1 MEVIATEN
9 NRLAFLKNV
18 LSRDKLHQRG
28 IKFVLSLFA
37 NVYKKWVIEKP
48 LASLILVLLVVGYFS
63 YHIPNFKLDASA
75 ESLVLEN
82 DDSLQYYRTIS
93 KSYGSDDFL
102 IITYAP
108 FKDLMS
114 DAVLADLK
122 SMSDE
127 LAKLDRVHS
136 TDNILNVPL
145 LNSPRVEIS
154 KLATDIRTLETAG
167 VDREM
172 ARKEFLES
180 PIYKNLLLSPDGK
193 VTIIRVNFERDEK
206 YFSLMYRRN
215 DLRDKKKESG
225 LDKEEEALY
234 IKTRQEFRD
243 YHAQVLDSEDRLI
256 RSVRDIMDRHRDQ
269 AEMFLGG
276 IPMITTDMIGFIEH
290 DLKTFGLGVIAFLIL
305 MLSLFFKKKRW
316 VVLPMSCCLIA
327 ILVMVGFLGLM
338 DWRVTVI
345 SSNFISIL
353 LIITM
358 SLTVHLIVRYQG
370 LNDNNPGQ
378 SQKELVWQTVRLM
391 VQPCFYTAITTIV
404 AFCSL
409 LVSGIRPVIDFGWI
423 MTSGISLAFIL
434 IFIFFPAALVLLPP
448 EPPGSGKDRTK
459 SFTLSIAAF
468 SNRNRNAILFGSLL
482 LAMVSAI
489 GISKLEVE
497 NRFIDHFKSNTE
509 IYRGMEVID
518 QQLGGTTPLDIVMN
532 PDQKYFDYLKE
543 ANEKNREE
551 EDIFDGDPFA
561 EASEEVENNYWFNS
575 NMLDRVEKIHD
586 YLESLPEVG
595 KVQSISTLVKVFT
608 QLDKG
613 RKPDDYDL
621 ALIRKLMPDN
631 VKDSLVNPYLSP
643 DANQIHINM
652 RLIESDP
659 TLRRSQL
666 IEKIRTHLVEELK
679 FDPKTIHFTGM
690 VVLYNNMLQSLY
702 RSQILT
708 IGVVFFAIMFMF
720 MILFRSVSLALIG
733 IVPNLLAAGTVLS
746 LMGWLGIPLDMMTIT
761 IAAIT
766 LGIAVDN
773 TIHYI
778 HRFQREFKVDQNYLA
793 AMDRCHGSIGKAMYY
808 TSVTITLGFSIL
820 ALSEFMPTIY
830 FGLLTGTAMVVAL
843 IGALTLLPLL
853 IVVFRPL
860 GSSAGGPMSMGSFV

>member
-1 MEVIATEN
+1 M
-9 NRLAFLKNV
+9 
-18 LSRDKLHQRG
+18 
-28 IKFVLSLFA
+28 LSLFT
-37 NVYKKWVIEKP
+37 NIYRKWVIEKP
-48 LASLILVLLVVGYFS
+48 LASLIFVFLIVGYFS

-82 DDSLQYYRTIS
+82 DDSLQYYRKIS
-93 KSYGSDDFL
+93 KTYGSDDFL

-122 SMSDE
+122 SISDE

-136 TDNILNVPL
+136 TDSILNVPL

-167 VDREM
+167 VNREM

-180 PIYKNLLLSPDGK
+180 PIYQNLLLSPDGK
-193 VTIIRVNFERDEK
+193 VTIIRVNFERDKK
-206 YFSLMYRRN
+206 YFSLLYQRN
-215 DLRDKKKESG
+215 DLRDKKNESS
-225 LDKEEEALY
+225 LSKEEEVKLSKAH
-234 IKTRQEFRD
+234 QEFRD
-243 YHAQVLDSEDRLI
+243 YHAKILDKEDEVI
-256 RSVRDIMDRHRDQ
+256 KAVREIMDRHRDQ

-276 IPMITTDMIGFIEH
+276 VPMITTDMIGFIEH

-305 MLSLFFKKKRW
+305 TLSLFFKKKRW
-316 VVLPMSCCLIA
+316 VVLPMSCCVIVV
-327 ILVMVGFLGLM
+327 LVMVGFLGLM

-358 SLTVHLIVRYQG
+358 SLTVHLIVRYQD
-370 LNDNNPGQ
+370 LNNNNPGQ

-434 IFIFFPAALVLLPP
+434 IFIFFPAALVLLSP
-448 EPPGSGKDRTK
+448 EAPGSGQDKTK
-459 SFTLSIAAF
+459 RFTLSIAAF

-482 LAMVSAI
+482 LAVVSAI
-489 GISKLEVE
+489 GVSKLEVE
-497 NRFIDHFKSNTE
+497 NRFIDHFKSSTE
-509 IYRGMEVID
+509 IYQGMEVID
-518 QQLGGTTPLDIVMN
+518 QKLGGTTPLDIVIN

-543 ANEKNREE
+543 ANAKDEE
-551 EDIFDGDPFA
+551 EAFDDPFA
-561 EASEEVENNYWFNS
+561 EELEEVENNYWFNS

-595 KVQSISTLVKVFT
+595 KVQSISTLIKVFT

-679 FDPKTIHFTGM
+679 FDSKTIHFTGM

-720 MILFRSVSLALIG
+720 MILFRSLPLALIG

-778 HRFQREFKVDQNYLA
+778 HRFQKEFKVDQNYLA

-830 FGLLTGTAMVVAL
+830 FGLLTGAAMVVAL
-843 IGALTLLPLL
+843 TGALTLLPLL

-860 GSSAGGPMSMGSFV
+860 KQETFA

>member
-1 MEVIATEN
+1 LNLLAN
-9 NRLAFLKNV
+9 NYR
-18 LSRDKLHQRG
+18 
-28 IKFVLSLFA
+28 
-37 NVYKKWVIEKP
+37 KWVIGKP
-48 LASLILVLLVVGYFS
+48 LASLTLVLLVVTGFS
-63 YHIPNFKLDASA
+63 YYIPNFKLDASA

-82 DDSLQYYRTIS
+82 DTSLQYYRAIS
-93 KSYGSDDFL
+93 KAYGSDDFL

-122 SMSDE
+122 LLSDE
-127 LAKLDRVHS
+127 LVGLDRVHS
-136 TDNILNVPL
+136 IDSILNVPL

-154 KLATDIRTLETAG
+154 KLDTDIRTLETPG

-180 PIYKNLLLSPDGK
+180 PIYKNLLLSPDGEI
-193 VTIIRVNFERDEK
+193 TIVRINFKRDEE

-215 DLRDKKKESG
+215 DLRDKKKEFG
-225 LDKEEEALY
+225 LSKDEKVLFAKAQKEFL
-234 IKTRQEFRD
+234 D
-243 YHAQVLDSEDRLI
+243 YHAQVLDDEDRLI
-256 RSVRDIMDRHRDQ
+256 RTVRNIMDRHRDH

-276 IPMITTDMIGFIEH
+276 VPMITSDMIGFIEH
-290 DLKTFGLGVIAFLIL
+290 DLETFGLGVLAFLIL
-305 MLSLFFKKKRW
+305 ILSLFFKKFRW
-316 VVLPMSCCLIA
+316 VLLPMGCCI
-327 ILVMVGFLGLM
+327 ITVLVMAGFLGFM

-345 SSNFISIL
+345 SSNFVSIL

-358 SLTVHLIVRYQG
+358 SVTIHLIVRYRDI
-370 LNDNNPGQ
+370 NDTNPGQ
-378 SQKELVWQTVRLM
+378 SQKDLVWQTVCLM
-391 VQPCFYTAITTIV
+391 VQPCFYTSITTIV
-404 AFCSL
+404 AFISL
-409 LVSGIRPVIDFGWI
+409 LISGIRPVIDFGWI
-423 MTSGISLAFIL
+423 MTIGIALAFGL
-434 IFIFFPAALVLLPP
+434 NFIFFPAALVLLQP
-448 EPPGSGKDRTK
+448 EPPGFAKDGTRN
-459 SFTLSIAAF
+459 FTLAVAGFTNRHRKSI
-468 SNRNRNAILFGSLL
+468 LYGSLFI
-482 LAMVSAI
+482 AVVSAI

-518 QQLGGTTPLDIVMN
+518 QQLGGTTPLDIVMD

-543 ANEKNREE
+543 AKAKSA
-551 EDIFDGDPFA
+551 EDALADPFA
-561 EASEEVENNYWFNS
+561 DEAEKVEDNYWFNS

-595 KVQSISTLVKVFT
+595 KVQSISTLIKVFT
-608 QLDKG
+608 QLDKD

-666 IEKIRTHLVEELK
+666 IEKIRTHLVEELQ
-679 FDPKTIHFTGM
+679 FAPETIHFTGM

-708 IGVVFFAIMFMF
+708 IGVVFVSIMFMF
-720 MILFRSVSLALIG
+720 MILFRSVPLAVIG
-733 IVPNLLAAGTVLS
+733 IIPNLLAAGTVLS
-746 LMGWLGIPLDMMTIT
+746 LMGWMGIPLDMMTIT

-766 LGIAVDN
+766 VGIAVDD

-778 HRFQREFKVDQNYLA
+778 HRFQTEFATDQDYLA
-793 AMDRCHGSIGKAMYY
+793 TMNRCHGSIGKAMYY

-830 FGLLTGTAMVVAL
+830 FGLLTGAAMVVAL

-860 GSSAGGPMSMGSFV
+860 RATPGGKEQ

>member
-1 MEVIATEN
+1 M
-9 NRLAFLKNV
+9 
-18 LSRDKLHQRG
+18 
-28 IKFVLSLFA
+28 
-37 NVYKKWVIEKP
+37 IEKP
-48 LASLILVLLVVGYFS
+48 LASLTLVLLVVTGFS
-63 YHIPNFKLDASA
+63 YYIPNFKLDASA

-82 DDSLQYYRTIS
+82 DTSLQYYRAIS
-93 KSYGSDDFL
+93 KAYGSDDFL

-122 SMSDE
+122 LLSDE
-127 LAKLDRVHS
+127 LAGLDRVHS
-136 TDNILNVPL
+136 IDSILNVPL

-154 KLATDIRTLETAG
+154 KLDTDIRTLETPG

-180 PIYKNLLLSPDGK
+180 PIYKNLLLSPDGEI
-193 VTIIRVNFERDEK
+193 TIVRINFKRDEK

-215 DLRDKKKESG
+215 DLRDKKKEFG
-225 LDKEEEALY
+225 LSKDEKVLFAKAQKEFL
-234 IKTRQEFRD
+234 D
-243 YHAQVLDSEDRLI
+243 YHAQVLDDEDRLI
-256 RSVRDIMDRHRDQ
+256 RTVRDIMDRHRDH

-276 IPMITTDMIGFIEH
+276 VPMITSDMIGFIEH
-290 DLKTFGLGVIAFLIL
+290 DLETFGLGVLAFLIL
-305 MLSLFFKKKRW
+305 ILSLFFKKFRW
-316 VVLPMSCCLIA
+316 VLLPMGCCI
-327 ILVMVGFLGLM
+327 ITVLVMVGFLGFM

-345 SSNFISIL
+345 SSNFVSIL

-358 SLTVHLIVRYQG
+358 SVTIHLIVRYRDI
-370 LNDNNPGQ
+370 NDTNPGQ
-378 SQKELVWQTVRLM
+378 SQKDLVWQTVCLM
-391 VQPCFYTAITTIV
+391 VQPCFYTSITTIV
-404 AFCSL
+404 AFISL
-409 LVSGIRPVIDFGWI
+409 LISGIRPVIDFGWI
-423 MTSGISLAFIL
+423 MTIGIALAFGL
-434 IFIFFPAALVLLPP
+434 NFIFFPAALVLLQP
-448 EPPGSGKDRTK
+448 EPPGFAKDGTRN
-459 SFTLSIAAF
+459 FTLAVAGFTNRHRKSI
-468 SNRNRNAILFGSLL
+468 LYGSLFI
-482 LAMVSAI
+482 AVVSAI

-518 QQLGGTTPLDIVMN
+518 QQLGGTTPLDIVMD

-543 ANEKNREE
+543 AKAKSA
-551 EDIFDGDPFA
+551 EDAIADPFA
-561 EASEEVENNYWFNS
+561 DEAEKVEDNYWFNS

-595 KVQSISTLVKVFT
+595 KVQSISTLIKVFT

-679 FDPKTIHFTGM
+679 FAPETIHFTGM

-708 IGVVFFAIMFMF
+708 IGVVFVSIMFMF
-720 MILFRSVSLALIG
+720 MILFRSVSLAVIG
-733 IVPNLLAAGTVLS
+733 IIPNLLAAGTVLS
-746 LMGWLGIPLDMMTIT
+746 LMGWMGIPLDMMTIT

-766 LGIAVDN
+766 VGIAVDD

-778 HRFQREFKVDQNYLA
+778 HRFQTEFATDQDYLA
-793 AMDRCHGSIGKAMYY
+793 TMNRCHGSIGKAMYY

-830 FGLLTGTAMVVAL
+830 FGLLTGAAMVVAL

-860 GSSAGGPMSMGSFV
+860 RATPGGKEQ

>member
-1 MEVIATEN
+1 MLN
-9 NRLAFLKNV
+9 F
-18 LSRDKLHQRG
+18 
-28 IKFVLSLFA
+28 FA
-37 NVYKKWVIEKP
+37 SNYRKWVIDKP
-48 LASLILVLLVVGYFS
+48 LVSLMLVVLVVGYFAS
-63 YHIPNFKLDASA
+63 HISSFKLDASA

-82 DDSLQYYRTIS
+82 DNSLQYYRTIS
-93 KSYGSDDFL
+93 KAYGSDDFL

-114 DAVLADLK
+114 NAVLSDLK
-122 SMSDE
+122 SLSNE
-127 LAKLDRVHS
+127 LAELERVHS
-136 TDNILNVPL
+136 IDSILNVPL

-154 KLATDIRTLETAG
+154 KLDTDIRTLETPG
-167 VDREM
+167 VDREL

-180 PIYKNLLLSPDGK
+180 PIYKNLLMSPDGK
-193 VTIIRVNFERDEK
+193 TTIVRINFKRDEK

-215 DLRDKKKESG
+215 DLREKKEKFG
-225 LDKEEEALY
+225 LDKEEEQLLVKAR
-234 IKTRQEFRD
+234 KEFRD
-243 YHAQVLDSEDRLI
+243 YHAQVLDNEDKLI
-256 RSVRDIMDRHRDQ
+256 RTVREIMDRHREH

-276 IPMITTDMIGFIEH
+276 VPMITSDMIGFIEH
-290 DLKTFGLGVIAFLIL
+290 DLETFGLGVIAFLIL
-305 MLSLFFKKKRW
+305 MLSLFFKKLRW
-316 VVLPMSCCLIA
+316 VALPMGCCI
-327 ILVMVGFLGLM
+327 ITVVMMVGFLGLM

-345 SSNFISIL
+345 SSNFVSIL

-358 SLTVHLIVRYQG
+358 SLTIHLIVRYRDI
-370 LNDNNPGQ
+370 NDSNPGQ
-378 SQKELVWQTVRLM
+378 SQKELVWTTIRLM
-391 VQPCFYTAITTIV
+391 GQPCFYTAITTIV
-404 AFCSL
+404 AFVSL
-409 LVSGIRPVIDFGWI
+409 IISGIRPVIDFGWI
-423 MTSGISLAFIL
+423 MTIGIALAFSL
-434 IFIFFPAALVLLPP
+434 NFIFFPAALVLLQP
-448 EPPGSGKDRTK
+448 EAPGFSKDGTRT
-459 SFTLSIAAF
+459 FTLAIAAF
-468 SNRNRNAILFGSLL
+468 TNRNRNAILYGSFLI
-482 LAMVSAI
+482 AIVSAL
-489 GISKLEVE
+489 GIAKLEVE

-509 IYRGMEVID
+509 IYQGMEVID
-518 QQLGGTTPLDIVMN
+518 KQLGGTTPLDIVMN

-543 ANEKNREE
+543 IEEKNKTKEE
-551 EDIFDGDPFA
+551 TFDEDFDDPFA
-561 EASEEVENNYWFNS
+561 EEAEEVEQNYWFNS
-575 NMLDRVEKIHD
+575 NMLDQVELIHD

-595 KVQSISTLVKVFT
+595 KVQSISTLIKVFT

-666 IEKIRTHLVEELK
+666 IEKIRTHLIEELK
-679 FDPKTIHFTGM
+679 FSPEAINFTGM

-708 IGVVFFAIMFMF
+708 IGVVFISIMFMF
-720 MILFRSVSLALIG
+720 MILFRSISMAIIG
-733 IVPNLLAAGTVLS
+733 IIPNLLAAGTVLS
-746 LMGWLGIPLDMMTIT
+746 LMGWMGIPLDMMTIT

-766 LGIAVDN
+766 VGIAVDD

-778 HRFQREFKVDQNYLA
+778 HRFQTEFKVDQDYLA
-793 AMDRCHGSIGKAMYY
+793 AMNRCHGSIGKAMYY

-830 FGLLTGTAMVVAL
+830 FGLLTGAAMVVAL

-860 GSSAGGPMSMGSFV
+860 GSPSETQ

>member
-1 MEVIATEN
+1 LLN
-9 NRLAFLKNV
+9 L
-18 LSRDKLHQRG
+18 LSSNYR
-28 IKFVLSLFA
+28 
-37 NVYKKWVIEKP
+37 KWVIEKP
-48 LASLILVLLVVGYFS
+48 LASLMVVLLVVGYFAS
-63 YHIPNFKLDASA
+63 HIPSFKLDASA

-122 SMSDE
+122 SLSDE
-127 LAKLDRVHS
+127 LVGMDRVHS
-136 TDNILNVPL
+136 IDSILNVPL

-154 KLATDIRTLETAG
+154 KLDTDIRTLETPG

-180 PIYKNLLLSPDGK
+180 PIYKSLLLSPDGK
-193 VTIIRVNFERDEK
+193 ITIIRINFKRDEK
-206 YFSLMYRRN
+206 YFSLMYKRN
-215 DLRDKKKESG
+215 DLRDKIKKVG
-225 LDKEEEALY
+225 PGKDDEALFV
-234 IKTRQEFRD
+234 KAQKEFRD
-243 YHAQVLDSEDRLI
+243 YHAQALDAEDKLI
-256 RSVRDIMDRHRDQ
+256 RIVRGIMDRHRDH

-276 IPMITTDMIGFIEH
+276 VPMITSDMIGFIEH
-290 DLKTFGLGVIAFLIL
+290 DLETFGLGVLAFLIL
-305 MLSLFFKKKRW
+305 MLSLFFKKFRW
-316 VVLPMSCCLIA
+316 VALPMGCCI
-327 ILVMVGFLGLM
+327 ITVLVMVGFLGLM

-345 SSNFISIL
+345 SSNFVSIL

-358 SLTVHLIVRYQG
+358 SLTIHLIVRYRDINDSKPG
-370 LNDNNPGQ
+370 LN
-378 SQKELVWQTVRLM
+378 QKELVWETVRLM
-391 VQPCFYTAITTIV
+391 AQPCFYTAITTIV
-404 AFCSL
+404 AFISL
-409 LVSGIRPVIDFGWI
+409 IISGIRPVIDFGWI
-423 MTSGISLAFIL
+423 MTIGIAVAFGL
-434 IFIFFPAALVLLPP
+434 NFIFFPAALVLIEA
-448 EPPGSGKDRTK
+448 EPPGFAKDGTRN
-459 SFTLSIAAF
+459 FTLAVAAF
-468 SNRNRNAILFGSLL
+468 TNRNRKVILWVSFL
-482 LAMVSAI
+482 LAVVSAI

-509 IYRGMEVID
+509 IYQGMEVID
-518 QQLGGTTPLDIVMN
+518 KQLGGTTPLDIVMN

-543 ANEKNREE
+543 ASEE
-551 EDIFDGDPFA
+551 AEDDDPFA
-561 EASEEVENNYWFNS
+561 EASEEVEHNYWFNS
-575 NMLDRVEKIHD
+575 NMLDRVESIHD

-595 KVQSISTLVKVFT
+595 KVQSISTLIKVFT

-621 ALIRKLMPDN
+621 ALIRKLMPEN
-631 VKDSLVNPYLSP
+631 VKDSLVNPYLSK

-666 IEKIRTHLVEELK
+666 IEKIRTHLVEDLK
-679 FDPKTIHFTGM
+679 FAPESIHFTGM

-708 IGVVFFAIMFMF
+708 IGVVFVSIMFMF
-720 MILFRSVSLALIG
+720 MILFRSVSMALIG
-733 IVPNLLAAGTVLS
+733 IIPNLLAAGTVLS
-746 LMGWLGIPLDMMTIT
+746 LMGWIGIPLDMMTIT

-766 LGIAVDN
+766 VGIAVDD

-778 HRFQREFKVDQNYLA
+778 HRFQTEFKVDQNYLA
-793 AMDRCHGSIGKAMYY
+793 SMDRCHGSIGKAMYY

-830 FGLLTGTAMVVAL
+830 FGLLTGAAMVVAL
-843 IGALTLLPLL
+843 VGALTLLPLL

-860 GSSAGGPMSMGSFV
+860 GSSAEGHQRDAGP

>member
-1 MEVIATEN
+1 LLNLLAN
-9 NRLAFLKNV
+9 NYR
-18 LSRDKLHQRG
+18 
-28 IKFVLSLFA
+28 
-37 NVYKKWVIEKP
+37 KWVIEKP
-48 LASLILVLLVVGYFS
+48 LASLMVVLLVVGYFS
-63 YHIPNFKLDASA
+63 SHIPSFKLDASA

-82 DDSLQYYRTIS
+82 DNSLQYYRTIS

-102 IITYAP
+102 IITYDP

-122 SMSDE
+122 TLSDE
-127 LAKLDRVHS
+127 LVGLDRVHS
-136 TDNILNVPL
+136 IDSILNVPL

-154 KLATDIRTLETAG
+154 KLDTDIRTLETPG

-180 PIYKNLLLSPDGK
+180 PIYKSLLLSPDGK
-193 VTIIRVNFERDEK
+193 ITIIRINFKRDEK
-206 YFSLMYRRN
+206 YFSLMYKRN
-215 DLRDKKKESG
+215 DLRDKIKKLG
-225 LDKEEEALY
+225 PGKEDEALFA
-234 IKTRQEFRD
+234 KAQQEFRD
-243 YHAQVLDSEDRLI
+243 YHAQVLDAEDKLI
-256 RSVRDIMDRHRDQ
+256 RTVRDIMDRHRDH

-276 IPMITTDMIGFIEH
+276 VPMITSDMIGFIEH
-290 DLKTFGLGVIAFLIL
+290 DLETFGLGVLAFLIL
-305 MLSLFFKKKRW
+305 MLSLFFKKFRW
-316 VVLPMSCCLIA
+316 VALPMGCCI
-327 ILVMVGFLGLM
+327 ITVLVMVGFLGLM

-345 SSNFISIL
+345 SSNFVSIL

-358 SLTVHLIVRYQG
+358 SLTIHLIVRYRDI
-370 LNDNNPGQ
+370 NDNHPGL
-378 SQKELVWQTVRLM
+378 SQKELVWETVRLM
-391 VQPCFYTAITTIV
+391 AQPCFYTAITTIV
-404 AFCSL
+404 AFVSL
-409 LVSGIRPVIDFGWI
+409 IISGIRPVIDFGWI
-423 MTSGISLAFIL
+423 MTIGIAVAFGL
-434 IFIFFPAALVLLPP
+434 NFIFFPAALVLLQA
-448 EPPGSGKDRTK
+448 EPPGFAKDGTRN
-459 SFTLSIAAF
+459 FTLAVAAF
-468 SNRNRNAILFGSLL
+468 TNRNRKVILWVSFL
-482 LAMVSAI
+482 LAVVSAI
-489 GISKLEVE
+489 GIARLEVE

-509 IYRGMEVID
+509 IYQGMEVID

-543 ANEKNREE
+543 ASEE
-551 EDIFDGDPFA
+551 ADDDDPFA

-575 NMLDRVEKIHD
+575 NMLDRVESIHD

-595 KVQSISTLVKVFT
+595 KVQSISTLIKVFT

-621 ALIRKLMPDN
+621 ALIRKLMPEN
-631 VKDSLVNPYLSP
+631 VKDSLVNPYLSK

-666 IEKIRTHLVEELK
+666 IEKIRTHLVDELK
-679 FDPKTIHFTGM
+679 FAPDTIHFTGM

-708 IGVVFFAIMFMF
+708 IGVVFVSIMFMF
-720 MILFRSVSLALIG
+720 MILFRSISMALIG

-746 LMGWLGIPLDMMTIT
+746 LMGWMGIPLDMMTIT

-766 LGIAVDN
+766 VGIAVDD

-778 HRFQREFKVDQNYLA
+778 HRFQTEFKVDQNYLA
-793 AMDRCHGSIGKAMYY
+793 SMDRCHGSIGKAMYY

-830 FGLLTGTAMVVAL
+830 FGLLTGAAMVVAL

-860 GSSAGGPMSMGSFV
+860 GQPAAGPN

>member
-1 MEVIATEN
+1 MSNI
-9 NRLAFLKNV
+9 LAK
-18 LSRDKLHQRG
+18 SYR
-28 IKFVLSLFA
+28 
-37 NVYKKWVIEKP
+37 KWVIEKP
-48 LASLILVLLVVGYFS
+48 LTSLLMVLLVVAGFS
-63 YHIPNFKLDASA
+63 YYIPNFKLDASA

-93 KSYGSDDFL
+93 KTYGSDDFL

-122 SMSDE
+122 SLSDE
-127 LAKLDRVHS
+127 LAGLDRVHS
-136 TDNILNVPL
+136 IDSILNVPL

-154 KLATDIRTLETAG
+154 KLDTDIRTLETAG
-167 VDREM
+167 VDREV

-180 PIYKNLLLSPDGK
+180 PIYKSLLLSPDGK
-193 VTIIRVNFERDEK
+193 ITIIRINFKRDEK
-206 YFSLMYRRN
+206 YFSLMYQRN
-215 DLRDKKKESG
+215 DLRDKKKELG
-225 LDKEEEALY
+225 LDEEEEALFV
-234 IKTRQEFRD
+234 KARREFRD
-243 YHAQVLDSEDRLI
+243 YHAEVLDNEDRLI
-256 RSVRDIMDRHRDQ
+256 RTVRDIMDRHRDH

-276 IPMITTDMIGFIEH
+276 VPMITSDMIGFIEH
-290 DLKTFGLGVIAFLIL
+290 DLETFGLGVLAFLIL
-305 MLSLFFKKKRW
+305 VLSLFFKKIRW
-316 VVLPMSCCLIA
+316 VALPMGCCVITV
-327 ILVMVGFLGLM
+327 LVMVGFLGLM

-345 SSNFISIL
+345 SSNFVSIL

-358 SLTVHLIVRYQG
+358 SLTIHLIVRYRDINDSTPG
-370 LNDNNPGQ
+370 L
-378 SQKELVWQTVRLM
+378 SQKELVWETVRLM
-391 VQPCFYTAITTIV
+391 AQPCFFTAITTIV
-404 AFCSL
+404 AFISL
-409 LVSGIRPVIDFGWI
+409 IISGIRPVIDFGWI
-423 MTSGISLAFIL
+423 MTIGIALAFGL
-434 IFIFFPAALVLLPP
+434 NFIFFPAALVLLPP
-448 EPPGSGKDRTK
+448 EPPGFAKDGTRN
-459 SFTLSIAAF
+459 FTIAIAAF
-468 SNRNRNAILFGSLL
+468 TNRHRKAILYGSLL
-482 LAMVSAI
+482 LALVSAI

-518 QQLGGTTPLDIVMN
+518 SQLGGTTPLDIVMN

-543 ANEKNREE
+543 VKEE
-551 EDIFDGDPFA
+551 ALDIDDPFA
-561 EASEEVENNYWFNS
+561 DESEKVEHNYWFNS
-575 NMLDRVEKIHD
+575 NMLDRVEEIHD

-595 KVQSISTLVKVFT
+595 KVQSISTLIKVFT

-631 VKDSLVNPYLSP
+631 VKDSLVNPYLSS

-652 RLIESDP
+652 RLIESAP
-659 TLRRSQL
+659 NLRRSEL

-679 FDPKTIHFTGM
+679 FDAETFQFTGM

-708 IGVVFFAIMFMF
+708 IGVVFVAIMFMF
-720 MILFRSVSLALIG
+720 MILFQSVSLALIG
-733 IVPNLLAAGTVLS
+733 IIPNLLAAGTVLS
-746 LMGWLGIPLDMMTIT
+746 LMGWIGIPLDMMTIT

-766 LGIAVDN
+766 VGIAVDD

-778 HRFQREFKVDQNYLA
+778 HRFEAEFKVDQNYLA
-793 AMDRCHGSIGKAMYY
+793 SMDRCHGSIGKAMYY

-830 FGLLTGTAMVVAL
+830 FGLLTGAAMVVAL

-860 GSSAGGPMSMGSFV
+860 GVEAD

>member
-1 MEVIATEN
+1 MID
-9 NRLAFLKNV
+9 R
-18 LSRDKLHQRG
+18 
-28 IKFVLSLFA
+28 
-37 NVYKKWVIEKP
+37 P
-48 LASLILVLLVVGYFS
+48 LASLMLVFLVVAAFA

-114 DAVLADLK
+114 DEVLADLK
-122 SMSDE
+122 SLSDE
-127 LAKLDRVHS
+127 LAGLDRVHS
-136 TDNILNVPL
+136 IDSILSVPL

-154 KLATDIRTLETAG
+154 KLDTDIRTLETPG
-167 VDREM
+167 IDREM
-172 ARKEFLES
+172 ARREFLNS
-180 PIYKNLLLSPDGK
+180 PIYKSLLLSPDGK
-193 VTIIRVNFERDEK
+193 VSIIRINFKRDEK

-215 DLRDKKKESG
+215 DLREKKKHFG
-225 LDKEEEALY
+225 LDEKEEKLFVKA
-234 IKTRQEFRD
+234 RQEFRD
-243 YHAQVLDSEDRLI
+243 YHAQVLDNEDRLI
-256 RSVRDIMDRHRDQ
+256 RTVRDIMDRHRDH

-276 IPMITTDMIGFIEH
+276 VPMITSDMIGFIEH
-290 DLKTFGLGVIAFLIL
+290 DLETFGLGVLAFLIL
-305 MLSLFFKKKRW
+305 MLSLFFKKIRW
-316 VVLPMSCCLIA
+316 VALPMGCCI
-327 ILVMVGFLGLM
+327 ITVLVMVGFLGFM

-345 SSNFISIL
+345 SSNFVSIL

-358 SLTVHLIVRYQG
+358 SLTIHLIVRYRDI
-370 LNDNNPGQ
+370 NDHNPGQ

-391 VQPCFYTAITTIV
+391 AQPCFYTAITTIV
-404 AFCSL
+404 AFISL
-409 LVSGIRPVIDFGWI
+409 LISGIRPVIDFGWI
-423 MTSGISLAFIL
+423 MTIGIALAFGL
-434 IFIFFPAALVLLPP
+434 NFIFFPAALVLLHP
-448 EPPGSGKDRTK
+448 EPPGFAKDGTRE
-459 SFTLSIAAF
+459 FTIAIAAF
-468 SNRNRNAILFGSLL
+468 TNRHRKAILYGSLL
-482 LAMVSAI
+482 LAVVSVI

-497 NRFIDHFKSNTE
+497 NRFIDHFKSSTE

-518 QQLGGTTPLDIVMN
+518 KQLGGTTPLDIVMN

-543 ANEKNREE
+543 ASANNEVFD
-551 EDIFDGDPFA
+551 EDFADPFA
-561 EASEEVENNYWFNS
+561 DNSEKVEDNFWFNS
-575 NMLDRVEKIHD
+575 NMLDRVEQIHD
-586 YLESLPEVG
+586 YLETLPEVG
-595 KVQSISTLVKVFT
+595 KVQSISTLIKVFT
-608 QLDKG
+608 QLDQG

-631 VKDSLVNPYLSP
+631 VKDSLVNPYLSE

-652 RLIESDP
+652 RLIESEP

-679 FDPKTIHFTGM
+679 FDPNTIKFTGM

-708 IGVVFFAIMFMF
+708 IGVVFVSIMFMF

-746 LMGWLGIPLDMMTIT
+746 LMGWIGIPLDMMTIT

-766 LGIAVDN
+766 VGIAVDD

-778 HRFQREFKVDQNYLA
+778 HRFEEEFKVDQNYLA

-830 FGLLTGTAMVVAL
+830 FGLLTGAAMVVAL

-860 GSSAGGPMSMGSFV
+860 GSSAESQ